1 MGLSW
6 LDTIPENL
14 HDAAKEA
21 VSSAFGHTPVT
32 AIDPV
37 LGGWSGAVAYRVEV
51 SGRFYLVRMEVRRGP
66 LRNPHQYTC
75 MRIAAGASLAPPVHY
90 ANDDTGAAIMDF
102 VMQRPLHEYPGG
114 PLALAKALG
123 ELVAKLQATAPFPDL
138 GDYRMFLERML
149 AYLRSVFAEGLLDP
163 HLEAFEHI
171 RQAYAWDA
179 ESHVSS
185 HNDPNEY
192 NILFDGQRLWLIDW
206 ETAYRN
212 DPLVDVAILV
222 ENHAQTPELEDALV
236 RSWLGR
242 EPSREIRERLRLM
255 RLMTR
260 LYYAGLL
267 MMSTGK
273 PGAPITD
280 LVAPTPDEFR
290 SMVAAGHL
298 QPTATETRVLLSKM
312 LLSGFLARATAPD

>member
-1 MGLSW
+1 MGHSW
-6 LDTIPENL
+6 LDAIPENL
-14 HDAAKEA
+14 HDAAMEA
-21 VSSAFGHTPVT
+21 VSSAFGHTPVS

-51 SGRFYLVRMEVRRGP
+51 SGRFYLMRMEIRRGP
-66 LRNPHQYTC
+66 LRNPHQYPC
-75 MRIAAGASLAPPVHY
+75 MRIAAGAGLAPPVHY

-138 GDYRMFLERML
+138 GDYRGFLERML
-149 AYLRSVFAEGLLDP
+149 AYLRSVFAERLLDP

-171 RQAYAWDA
+171 RKAYAWDA

-185 HNDPNEY
+185 DNDPNQY

-222 ENHAQTPELEDALV
+222 EKSCANP
-236 RSWLGR
+236 G
-242 EPSREIRERLRLM
+242 IRGCARAVLARQG
-255 RLMTR
+255 
-260 LYYAGLL
+260 AD
-267 MMSTGK
+267 
-273 PGAPITD
+273 PGD
-280 LVAPTPDEFR
+280 
-290 SMVAAGHL
+290 SS
-298 QPTATETRVLLSKM
+298 TATVDVADDTVVLCGSLNDVHRQTSRSYNGPCRANTR
-312 LLSGFLARATAPD
+312 

>member
-1 MGLSW
+1 MSSW
-6 LDTIPENL
+6 IAAIPENL

-21 VSSAFGHTPVT
+21 VSSAFGNTPVS

-37 LGGWSGAVAYRVEV
+37 LGGASGALAYRVEAKG
-51 SGRFYLVRMEVRRGP
+51 SSYLLRMEVRRGP
-66 LRNPHQYTC
+66 LRNPHQYAC
-75 MRIAAGASLAPPVHY
+75 MRIAAGAGLAPPVHY
-90 ANDDTGAAIMDF
+90 VNDNTGAAIMDF
-102 VMQRPLHEYPGG
+102 VTQRPLQEYPGG

-123 ELVAKLQATAPFPDL
+123 ELAAKLQATAPFPVL
-138 GDYRMFLERML
+138 ADYRVIVEKML
-149 AYLRSVFAEGLLDP
+149 AYMRTVFAEGLLDP
-163 HLEAFEHI
+163 HREAFERL

-185 HNDPNEY
+185 HNDPNQR

-206 ETAYRN
+206 ETAFRN

-222 ENHAQTPELEDALV
+222 ENHAQTPEIEDALL

-242 EPSREIRERLRLM
+242 EPSREIRARLRLM
-255 RLMTR
+255 RLITR

-273 PGAPITD
+273 PTAPITD
-280 LVAPTPDEFR
+280 LAAPTPDEFR
-290 SMVAAGHL
+290 SLVAGGHL

-312 LLSGFLARATAPD
+312 LLAGFLARASAPD